1 VLVRNNDDPEKAMKY
16 PRREAKKYARKH
28 MKGVWAA
35 IPYPFTEDGELDE
48 PELRKD
54 VRRYVDDLKIDG
66 MFIGGLV
73 GEVWSLTM
81 EERYRGQHIVLDEVN
96 GATQIIAHTVAASI
110 RETVA
115 LTQHAQRFG
124 ADFAI
129 MANPP
134 LNSRHPDVTRTFFEA
149 VCAETDLGVGLFNTP
164 ISGYA
169 LTPQQIAD
177 IAEINNIICVKD
189 AQPAAHII
197 ETRKLAGD
205 KIVVCDPLESN
216 LLENMLYYGDQVH
229 MSSPAPYLFQTPG
242 STPIRDYY
250 LAAAAGR
257 EEEARRIWLG
267 LSRVRVVEQK
277 WINAPWSLGFLPKAA
292 VKAWS
297 EMLGLAGGNPRPPIK
312 PLSKTQKAE
321 LRRDL
326 IWAGLL
332 EKVAAAAE

>member
-1 VLVRNNDDPEKAMKY
+1 MKY
-16 PRREAKKYARKH
+16 SRRDAKKYTREH

-35 IPYPFTEDGELDE
+35 IPYPFTDAGELDE
-48 PELRKD
+48 PALRRD
-54 VRRYVDDLKIDG
+54 LRRYVDDLKIDG

-81 EERYRGQHIVLDEVN
+81 EERYRGQQIMLDEVG

-115 LTQHAQRFG
+115 LTQHAQKLG
-124 ADFAI
+124 ADYAI

-134 LNSRHPDVTRTFFEA
+134 LNSRHPDVTRGFFEA

-164 ISGYA
+164 ISGYSLSA
-169 LTPQQIAD
+169 QQVAD
-177 IAEINNIICVKD
+177 LAEIENIICVKD
-189 AQPAAHII
+189 AQPPAHIH
-197 ETRKLAGD
+197 ETRNLAGG
-205 KIVVCDPLESN
+205 KIVLCDPLETN
-216 LLENMLYYGDQVH
+216 LLDNMLFHGDQVH

-242 STPIRDYY
+242 HLPIRDYY

-257 EEEARRIWLG
+257 EEEARRIWATLA
-267 LSRVRVVEQK
+267 RVRVVAQK
-277 WINAPWSLGFLPKAA
+277 WINGPWSLGYLPKAA

-297 EMLGLAGGNPRPPIK
+297 EMLGLSGGDPRAPIK
-312 PLSKTQKAE
+312 PLTKVQKDE

-326 IWAGLL
+326 IWAGVL
-332 EKVAAAAE
+332 ENVAVAAE